1 MYNRQLSFLL
11 SLGAIAVL
19 GGDLSAQ
26 AQKPTTFPNKTMPM
40 AENTEGRGSQR
51 IKLYYVR
58 NTDALRQLLNKVN
71 EKENWDLII
80 DTSTDSTDNDII
92 LYGSKEARNSAYRLI
107 AGIDLPRPGIT
118 MEMWGIQI
126 SSNNPEE
133 LAKVMSKVRQEINQT
148 QQLVRETYARVEEY
162 ARDQIYEKDFDP
174 EFKKLLID
182 NLGYK
187 SALTKN
193 RPLSL
198 TDIVLRLVAAQT
210 RNSDNTKK
218 IANKLTKFVQDD
230 PRYKDYLDALKEQ
243 GRQPLERVF
252 SLRGLK
258 PMCRGQKDT
267 KNAYSFPKGCW
278 ETEFKDYWKTDSEDE
293 YAQVS
298 RATILDFALQY
309 AHFINEPDQFNPYDL
324 QQSADVFNN
333 RLQDTVDALNQD
345 IEDFFVIPTLHK
357 IQDIVSEYKDVE
369 YAQVGRTSVS
379 SLSGI
384 ETVVSSDSISAF
396 DVTPPLKLSD
406 LLTKAQNLT
415 GQVDNFVPAIPSS
428 ISATPIKPS
437 VGSLPVAQVIG
448 LVAALQEQ
456 NAVFRELK
464 TGVSLTVI
472 PNVLRNMNSAE
483 LKINLTIVDPLVSG
497 TEQNRS
503 QDPLSRIG
511 KQEVTT
517 NVYTKAVDFF
527 ALSTFSNQSTLNG
540 GRAYVPII
548 GTVWKGIFGDVP
560 VLGDLF
566 SWKKGP
572 KKVLHESL
580 LLTNSFITPTAMGM
594 GLLYPS
600 DRDKP
605 LNYKDFPNLKCQV
618 EYYRDYPDINNRV
631 FKKDFCNDNNRPIN
645 LTQ

>member
-19 GGDLSAQ
+19 GGNLSAQ
-26 AQKPTTFPNKTMPM
+26 AQKPTIFPNKTMPM
-40 AENTEGRGSQR
+40 AENRKGRGSQR
-51 IKLYYVR
+51 IKLYYFR
-58 NTDALRQLLNKVN
+58 NTDALNALLNDVN
-71 EKENWDLII
+71 KSAKWGLTIS
-80 DTSTDSTDNDII
+80 TSTDNEII
-92 LYGSKEARNSAYRLI
+92 LYGSREARNSAYRLI
-107 AGIDLPRPGIT
+107 AGIDLPRPGIK

-126 SSNNPEE
+126 SSNNPKN
-133 LAKVMSKVRQEINQT
+133 LAKVMSEVRQEINQT
-148 QQLVRETYARVEEY
+148 QQLVQETYAQIEQY
-162 ARDQIYEKDFDP
+162 AKGNIQENDFDP
-174 EFKKLLID
+174 EFKKLVER
-182 NLGYK
+182 LGYK
-187 SALTKN
+187 SALNKN

-198 TDIVLRLVAAQT
+198 TDIVLRLVAAE
-210 RNSDNTKK
+210 TKNNDK
-218 IANKLTKFVQDD
+218 TKEIANKLTQFVQKDD
-230 PRYKDYLDALKEQ
+230 RYKYYLDKLREQ
-243 GRQPLERVF
+243 GRQPLERFF
-252 SLRGLK
+252 SIRGLNPK
-258 PMCRGQKDT
+258 CRGEKET
-267 KNAYSFPKGCW
+267 KNAYHDC
-278 ETEFKDYWKTDSEDE
+278 WKTGFEDD
-293 YAQVS
+293 YAHIS
-298 RATILDFALQY
+298 RATVLDFALQY
-309 AHFINEPDQFNPYDL
+309 AHFIDKPDQFSPYDL

-333 RLQDTVDALNQD
+333 RLQDIVDALNQD
-345 IEDFFVIPTLHK
+345 IEDFFVIPTLIK
-357 IQDIVSEYKDVE
+357 IQEIVSEFKDVE

-384 ETVVSSDSISAF
+384 KTVVNSDSISAF

-406 LLTKAQNLT
+406 LLRNADNLT
-415 GQVDNFVPAIPSS
+415 EQVDKFVPAIPSS
-428 ISATPIKPS
+428 MSADPIKPS
-437 VGSLPVAQVIG
+437 VGSLPLAQVIG

-464 TGVSLTVI
+464 TGVSLTVT

-483 LKINLTIVDPLVSG
+483 LKIDLTIVDPLVTG

-503 QDPLSRIG
+503 QEPLSRIG

-580 LLTNSFITPTAMGM
+580 LLTNSFISPTAMGM
-594 GLLYPS
+594 GLLYPLDS
-600 DRDKP
+600 NTPIDDQKFH
-605 LNYKDFPNLKCQV
+605 NFKCQV
-618 EYYRDYPDINNRV
+618 EKYRNNPDTNNRV
-631 FKKDFCNDNNRPIN
+631 FEKSC
-645 LTQ
+645 L

>member
-19 GGDLSAQ
+19 AGDLSAQ
-26 AQKPTTFPNKTMPM
+26 AQKPTIFPNQTIPT
-40 AENTEGRGSQR
+40 AENREGRGSQR
-51 IKLYYVR
+51 IKLYYFR
-58 NTDALRQLLNKVN
+58 NTDALKQLLNKVN
-71 EKENWDLII
+71 ESEKWGLTIS
-80 DTSTDSTDNDII
+80 TSTDTTDNDII

-107 AGIDLPRPGIT
+107 AGIDLPRPGIK

-126 SSNNPEE
+126 SSNNPKK
-133 LAKVMSKVRQEINQT
+133 LAEVMSKVRQEINQT
-148 QQLVRETYARVEEY
+148 QQLVRETYAQVEQY
-162 ARDQIYEKDFDP
+162 AKKNIGENDFDP
-174 EFKKLLID
+174 EFKTLVD
-182 NLGYK
+182 QLGYK
-187 SALTKN
+187 SALSKN

-198 TDIVLRLVAAQT
+198 TDIVLRLVAAET
-210 RNSDNTKK
+210 EKK
-218 IANKLTKFVQDD
+218 DKTVEIANELMQFVQTDD
-230 PRYKDYLDALKEQ
+230 RYKYYLDALREQ
-243 GRQPLERVF
+243 GRQPLERFF
-252 SLRGLK
+252 SIRGLK
-258 PMCRGQKDT
+258 PKCRGEKET
-267 KNAYSFPKGCW
+267 KNAYPFCW
-278 ETEFKDYWKTDSEDE
+278 ETDFEDDY
-293 YAQVS
+293 AHIS
-298 RATILDFALQY
+298 RATVLDFALQY
-309 AHFINEPDQFNPYDL
+309 AHFIDEPDQFSPYDL

-345 IEDFFVIPTLHK
+345 IEDFFVIPTLLK
-357 IQDIVSEYKDVE
+357 IQKIVSEFKDVE

-384 ETVVSSDSISAF
+384 KTVVKSDSVSAF

-406 LLTKAQNLT
+406 LLTNAQQLT
-415 GQVDNFVPAIPSS
+415 EQVDNFVPAIPPSV
-428 ISATPIKPS
+428 SAAPIKPS
-437 VGSLPVAQVIG
+437 VGSLPLAQVIS

-464 TGVSLTVI
+464 TGVSLTVT

-483 LKINLTIVDPLVSG
+483 LKIDLTIVDPLVTG
-497 TEQNRS
+497 TQQNRS
-503 QDPLSRIG
+503 QEPLSRIG
-511 KQEVTT
+511 KQEVETS
-517 NVYTKAVDFF
+517 VHTKSVDFF

-594 GLLYPS
+594 GLLYPLDS
-600 DRDKP
+600 DTP
-605 LNYKDFPNLKCQV
+605 LDNQKFRNLKCQV
-618 EYYRDYPDINNRV
+618 ENYRDDNLDTNNRV
-631 FKKDFCNDNNRPIN
+631 FKKAVCNDNNRSIN

>member
-26 AQKPTTFPNKTMPM
+26 AQKPTIFPNQTMPM
-40 AENTEGRGSQR
+40 AENRKDKGSQS
-51 IKLYYVR
+51 IKLYYFR
-58 NTDALRQLLNKVN
+58 NVEALKVLLNKVN
-71 EKENWDLII
+71 QSENWGLTI
-80 DTSTDSTDNDII
+80 DTSADTTGNNII
-92 LYGSKEARNSAYRLI
+92 LYGSKKSRNSAYQLI
-107 AGIDLPRPGIT
+107 AGIDLPRPGIK

-133 LAKVMSKVRQEINQT
+133 LAKVMLEVRQEINQT
-148 QQLVRETYARVEEY
+148 QQLVQETYALVEHY
-162 ARDQIYEKDFDP
+162 AKDRIEKKDFDP

-187 SALTKN
+187 SALSKN

-210 RNSDNTKK
+210 RNSDETKK
-218 IANKLTKFVQDD
+218 IANELRQFFQDE
-230 PRYKDYLDALKEQ
+230 PRYKDYLDALKKQ
-243 GRQPLERVF
+243 GGQPLERFF

-258 PMCRGQKDT
+258 PTCRDQKDT
-267 KNAYSFPKGCW
+267 KKDLPPNCW
-278 ETEFKDYWKTDSEDE
+278 NTGFEDD

-309 AHFINEPDQFNPYDL
+309 AHFIDEPDQFSPYDL

-345 IEDFFVIPTLHK
+345 IEDFFVIPTLRK
-357 IQDIVSEYKDVE
+357 IQDIVSKSKDVE

-384 ETVVSSDSISAF
+384 ETTVNSDSISAF

-406 LLTKAQNLT
+406 LLTKAQGLT
-415 GQVDNFVPAIPSS
+415 RQVDNFVPAIPSS
-428 ISATPIKPS
+428 ISADPIKPS
-437 VGSLPVAQVIG
+437 VGSLPLAQVIS

-464 TGVSLTVI
+464 TGVSLKVT

-483 LKINLTIVDPLVSG
+483 LNIHLTIADPLATN

-503 QDPLSRIG
+503 QEPLSRIG
-511 KQEVTT
+511 KQEVITS
-517 NVYTKAVDFF
+517 VYTKPVDFF

-600 DRDKP
+600 DRDNNSIDDQK
-605 LNYKDFPNLKCQV
+605 FRNLKCQV
-618 EYYRDYPDINNRV
+618 EYYRDHNLDTNNRG
-631 FKKDFCNDNNRPIN
+631 FKKAVCNDNNRSIN

>member
-40 AENTEGRGSQR
+40 AENREGIGSQR

-58 NTDALRQLLNKVN
+58 NVNALKELLNKVN
-71 EKENWDLII
+71 ESEKWGLTIG
-80 DTSTDSTDNDII
+80 TSTDTTDNDII
-92 LYGSKEARNSAYRLI
+92 LYGSREKRKSAYRLI
-107 AGIDLPRPGIT
+107 AGIDLPRPGIK

-126 SSNNPEE
+126 SSNNPKN
-133 LAKVMSKVRQEINQT
+133 LAKVMSEVRQEINQT
-148 QQLVRETYARVEEY
+148 QQLVRETYALVEQY
-162 ARDQIYEKDFDP
+162 AKKYIGENDFDP
-174 EFKKLLID
+174 EFKTLVER
-182 NLGYK
+182 LGYK
-187 SALTKN
+187 SALNKN

-198 TDIVLRLVAAQT
+198 TDIVLRLVAAE
-210 RNSDNTKK
+210 TKNNDK
-218 IANKLTKFVQDD
+218 TVEIANELTKFVQEDD
-230 PRYKDYLDALKEQ
+230 RYKYYLDKLREQ
-243 GRQPLERVF
+243 GRQPLERFF
-252 SLRGLK
+252 SIRGLEPK
-258 PMCRGQKDT
+258 CRGEKET
-267 KNAYSFPKGCW
+267 KNAYPFC
-278 ETEFKDYWKTDSEDE
+278 WKTDFEDD
-293 YAQVS
+293 YAHIS
-298 RATILDFALQY
+298 RATLLDFALQY
-309 AHFINEPDQFNPYDL
+309 AHFIDKPDQFSPYDL

-345 IEDFFVIPTLHK
+345 IEDFFVIPTLAK
-357 IQDIVSEYKDVE
+357 IQEIVSEFKDVE

-384 ETVVSSDSISAF
+384 ETKVSSDSISAF

-406 LLTKAQNLT
+406 LLTNAQNLT
-415 GQVDNFVPAIPSS
+415 GQVDKFVPAIPSS
-428 ISATPIKPS
+428 MSADPIKPS
-437 VGSLPVAQVIG
+437 VGSLPLAQVIG
-448 LVAALQEQ
+448 LVAALQQQ

-464 TGVSLTVI
+464 TGVSLTVT

-483 LKINLTIVDPLVSG
+483 LKIDLTIADPLFTG
-497 TEQNRS
+497 TQQNRS
-503 QDPLSRIG
+503 QEPLSRIG
-511 KQEVTT
+511 EQKVTT
-517 NVYTKAVDFF
+517 SVYTKAVDFF

-594 GLLYPS
+594 GLLYPLDS
-600 DRDKP
+600 DSETPTDDK
-605 LNYKDFPNLKCQV
+605 KFCNLKRQV
-618 EYYRDYPDINNRV
+618 EYYRDDNLDTNNRG
-631 FKKDFCNDNNRPIN
+631 FKKAVCNDNNRSIN
-645 LTQ
+645 LTR

>member
-26 AQKPTTFPNKTMPM
+26 AQKPTIFPNKTMPM
-40 AENTEGRGSQR
+40 AENREGIGSQR

-58 NTDALRQLLNKVN
+58 NTNALMELLNKVN
-71 EKENWDLII
+71 ESEKWGLTIG
-80 DTSTDSTDNDII
+80 TSTDTTDNDII
-92 LYGSKEARNSAYRLI
+92 LYGSRDARKCAYRFI

-126 SSNNPEE
+126 SSNNPKN
-133 LAKVMSKVRQEINQT
+133 LAKVMSEVRQEINQT
-148 QQLVRETYARVEEY
+148 QQLVRETYVQVEEY
-162 ARDQIYEKDFDP
+162 ARDKIDEKDFDP

-187 SALTKN
+187 SALSKN

-198 TDIVLRLVAAQT
+198 TDIVLRLVAAE
-210 RNSDNTKK
+210 TKNNDK
-218 IANKLTKFVQDD
+218 TKEIANKLTKFVQTHD
-230 PRYKDYLDALKEQ
+230 RYGYYLDALKKQ
-243 GRQPLERVF
+243 GGQPLERFF
-252 SLRGLK
+252 SIRGLE
-258 PMCRGQKDT
+258 PICRDQKDT
-267 KNAYSFPKGCW
+267 K
-278 ETEFKDYWKTDSEDE
+278 KDLPVNCWKTDFEDD
-293 YAQVS
+293 YAHIS
-298 RATILDFALQY
+298 RATLLDFALQY
-309 AHFINEPDQFNPYDL
+309 AHFIDKPDQFSPYDL

-345 IEDFFVIPTLHK
+345 IEDFFVIPTLMK
-357 IQDIVSEYKDVE
+357 IQDIVSEFKDVE

-384 ETVVSSDSISAF
+384 ETKVSSDSISAF

-406 LLTKAQNLT
+406 LLTKAQSLT

-437 VGSLPVAQVIG
+437 VGSLPLAQVIG

-464 TGVSLTVI
+464 TGVSLTVT

-483 LKINLTIVDPLVSG
+483 LKIHLTIVDPLVSG

-511 KQEVTT
+511 QQNVETS
-517 NVYTKAVDFF
+517 VYTKPVDFF

-580 LLTNSFITPTAMGM
+580 VLTNSFITPTAMGM

-600 DRDKP
+600 DRDDNP
-605 LNYKDFPNLKCQV
+605 LDDKKFRNLKCQV
-618 EYYRDYPDINNRV
+618 ENYRDHNLDTNNRV
-631 FKKDFCNDNNRPIN
+631 FKKAVCNDNNRPIN

>member
-26 AQKPTTFPNKTMPM
+26 AQKPTTFPNQTMPM
-40 AENTEGRGSQR
+40 AENRKGKGSQS
-51 IKLYYVR
+51 IKLYYVHNVDALKELLNNVNKNEKWGLTIGTSTEA
-58 NTDALRQLLNKVN
+58 NTDN
-71 EKENWDLII
+71 E
-80 DTSTDSTDNDII
+80 II

-107 AGIDLPRPGIT
+107 AGIDLPRPGIK

-126 SSNNPEE
+126 SSNNPEK
-133 LAKVMSKVRQEINQT
+133 LAEVMSKVRQEINQT
-148 QQLVRETYARVEEY
+148 QQLVRETYALVEQY
-162 ARDQIYEKDFDP
+162 AKEKIDEKDFDP
-174 EFKKLLID
+174 QFKKLID

-187 SALTKN
+187 SALSKN

-198 TDIVLRLVAAQT
+198 TDIVLRLVAAE
-210 RNSDNTKK
+210 TKHNDK
-218 IANKLTKFVQDD
+218 TKEIANELTQFVQDD
-230 PRYKDYLDALKEQ
+230 PRYEDYLKVLRKQ
-243 GRQPLERVF
+243 RRQPLERFF
-252 SLRGLK
+252 STRGLK
-258 PMCRGQKDT
+258 PMCRDEKET
-267 KNAYSFPKGCW
+267 KNAYH
-278 ETEFKDYWKTDSEDE
+278 DYWNTDFEDY

-298 RATILDFALQY
+298 RATLLDFALQY
-309 AHFINEPDQFNPYDL
+309 AHFIDEPDQFSPYDL

-345 IEDFFVIPTLHK
+345 IEDFFVIPTLRK
-357 IQDIVSEYKDVE
+357 IQDIVSEFKDVE
-369 YAQVGRTSVS
+369 YAQVGRTNVS

-384 ETVVSSDSISAF
+384 ETKVSSDSISAF

-406 LLTKAQNLT
+406 LLTNAQQLT
-415 GQVDNFVPAIPSS
+415 GQVNNF
-428 ISATPIKPS
+428 KPS

-448 LVAALQEQ
+448 LVAALQQQ

-464 TGVSLTVI
+464 TGVSLTVT

-483 LKINLTIVDPLVSG
+483 LNIDLIIVDPLATG

-503 QDPLSRIG
+503 QEPLSRIG

-517 NVYTKAVDFF
+517 NVYTKPVDFF

-600 DRDKP
+600 DRDNP
-605 LNYKDFPNLKCQV
+605 LYHVRIIAYDKSSECKD
-618 EYYRDYPDINNRV
+618 E
-631 FKKDFCNDNNRPIN
+631 
-645 LTQ
+645 